1 MKNNTKFATLL
12 LIAIT
17 ALIFSC
23 NSPQPKNETA
33 DSTVPTEV
41 TAPANEPVA
50 QQPATTADKNLLAGD
65 WTRTDAPYQ
74 IKISELL
81 EDGSMQVGY
90 YNPKSIHVGKA
101 NWSSA
106 DGLLKIYVEL
116 RDENYPGSN
125 YTLIYY
131 PDKDLLAGK
140 YFQAVE
146 GTTYD
151 VGFERAK

>member
-1 MKNNTKFATLL
+1 MKNTIKLPILL
-12 LIAIT
+12 LSVIAT
-17 ALIFSC
+17 FTFSC
-23 NSPQPKNETA
+23 NSPQQKNETA
-33 DSTVPTEV
+33 DSTVSNKV
-41 TAPANEPVA
+41 TAPANESVA
-50 QQPATTADKNLLAGD
+50 QQLATIANKNLLLGD
-65 WTRTDAPYQ
+65 WTRTDSPYQ

-106 DGLLKIYVEL
+106 DGVLNIYVEL

-125 YTLIYY
+125 YTLVYY

-140 YFQAVE
+140 YFQAVA
-146 GTTYD
+146 GATYD
-151 VGFERAK
+151 VGFARAK